1 MKYTPRT
8 PIGLT
13 WAGTT
18 DVKEAYGWDPATLVD
33 GVPEKAV
40 LGVEATLFSE
50 TTVTRADL
58 DLLAFPRLLGVA
70 EIGWSPAARRR
81 WRDYRSRLAAQGPR
95 LRALGVGYHADPS
108 VPWR

>member
-8 PIGLT
+8 RIGLT

-18 DVKEAYGWDPATLVD
+18 DVKEAYGWDPATLAD

-40 LGVEATLFSE
+40 LGVEATLCL
-50 TTVTRADL
+50 RD
-58 DLLAFPRLLGVA
+58 DRDPRRPG
-70 EIGWSPAARRR
+70 PARVPEASRRCRDRLVARRPKS

>member
-1 MKYTPRT
+1 M
-8 PIGLT
+8 G
-13 WAGTT
+13 
-18 DVKEAYGWDPATLVD
+18 PATLAD
-33 GVPEKAV
+33 GVPEKADH
-40 LGVEATLFSE
+40 LGVQATLFSE

-70 EIGWSPAARRR
+70 EIGWSPAARRAGATIE
-81 WRDYRSRLAAQGPR
+81 AASPHRAPR